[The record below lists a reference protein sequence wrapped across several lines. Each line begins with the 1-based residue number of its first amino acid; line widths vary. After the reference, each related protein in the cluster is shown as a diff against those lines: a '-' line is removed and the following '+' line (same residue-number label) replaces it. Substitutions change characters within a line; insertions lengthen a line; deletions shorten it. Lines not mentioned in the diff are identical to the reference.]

1 MNTKAKLYCGNL
13 VMKKSKP
20 FQNGYGAKNQSEAGR
35 ALQHYNRCM
44 ATHFPYTEAS
54 TFSLRR
60 ESERKKLRNTNRKLK
75 RHRVIS
81 KVSNEERQEGKDSER
96 QEKSHSHGDLQSNTE
111 KALHLF
117 SPFSCKAS
125 AQTRSPITF
134 SGHLPFQGTLQAD
147 VSARSSSGNW
157 GIMRRKRR
165 ALPLT
170 LK

>member
-44 ATHFPYTEAS
+44 ATHFSYTEAS

-81 KVSNEERQEGKDSER
+81 KFVTSMVLDNFI
-96 QEKSHSHGDLQSNTE
+96 TE
-111 KALHLF
+111 FLLMTMIDV
-117 SPFSCKAS
+117 C
-125 AQTRSPITF
+125 
-134 SGHLPFQGTLQAD
+134 LFQGQ
-147 VSARSSSGNW
+147 W
-157 GIMRRKRR
+157 
-165 ALPLT
+165 
-170 LK
+170 